1 MSKVNYQHSVC
12 KDQTVPLL
20 LGSKADKCL
29 DLPLSFASIHLRDW
43 GQPMGLGLG
52 FTRFDFWW
60 GWATMCGG
68 DFGQHNWWIGIS
80 LARKESWKSP
90 IKSHAKQSQFYDK
103 RETFFFLSDEDGR
116 LPWKDVGLPL
126 PPYPWRRGDDEFS
139 FLTLDAHQSH
149 KYVLHME
156 EIIAL
161 LLKMLNLWRNV
172 ELVEA
177 TNLLKWKA

>member
-43 GQPMGLGLG
+43 GQPMGYGLG

-103 RETFFFLSDEDGR
+103 RETFFFSQWWRWETAMKGCGAAPPTLS
-116 LPWKDVGLPL
+116 LKT
-126 PPYPWRRGDDEFS
+126 WRRWIFFLDYGCTPVTQVRFTHGRDKCSFIEDVEFVEKCG
-139 FLTLDAHQSH
+139 ACGSH
-149 KYVLHME
+149 
-156 EIIAL
+156 
-161 LLKMLNLWRNV
+161 
-172 ELVEA
+172 
-177 TNLLKWKA
+177 

>member
-43 GQPMGLGLG
+43 GQPMGYGLG

-103 RETFFFLSDEDGR
+103 RETFFFFSVMKMGDCHERMWGCPSHPFLEDVETMNFLSW
-116 LPWKDVGLPL
+116 LWMHTSHTSTFYTWK
-126 PPYPWRRGDDEFS
+126 R
-139 FLTLDAHQSH
+139 
-149 KYVLHME
+149 
-156 EIIAL
+156 
-161 LLKMLNLWRNV
+161 
-172 ELVEA
+172 
-177 TNLLKWKA
+177 